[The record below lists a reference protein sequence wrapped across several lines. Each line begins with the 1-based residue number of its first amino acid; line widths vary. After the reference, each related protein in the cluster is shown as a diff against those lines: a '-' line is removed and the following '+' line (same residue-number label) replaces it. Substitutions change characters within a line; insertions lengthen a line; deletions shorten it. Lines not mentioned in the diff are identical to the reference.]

1 MSNNVDHLD
10 KRETITTTGNRNN
23 EEKSLLVNYENGNY
37 NNDTSNEINKKSL
50 DELTIQEKIKLTAFL
65 VLALALLRIFTLDL
79 LIMLGEVVTSV
90 IVYFYSLWNNKC
102 MAIVVI
108 INGVSGFIFSFIRIF
123 IYFFTAKSESFGYAS
138 TMGFIISIFATGVYG
153 LILYFGFYGFKN
165 FELLNFGK
173 NSKERN
179 NNGNNANEHN
189 LTSDY
194 GAIGKN
200 TENNPFDDFG
210 SKAKNI
216 GNNLVQIGD
225 NVDKLGKNLNKL

>member
-1 MSNNVDHLD
+1 MSNNEYVEQKDTVNNH
-10 KRETITTTGNRNN
+10 N
-23 EEKSLLVNYENGNY
+23 EEKRLLVNNENGH
-37 NNDTSNEINKKSL
+37 NNSHASNDFNKKSL

-65 VLALALLRIFTLDL
+65 VLALALLRIFTFDL
-79 LIMLGEVVTSV
+79 IIMLGEIVTS
-90 IVYFYSLWNNKC
+90 IFVYFYSLWNNKC

-108 INGVSGFIFSFIRIF
+108 INGISGFIFSFIRIF

-153 LILYFGFYGFKN
+153 LILYFGYYGFKN

-173 NSKERN
+173 NSKDKE
-179 NNGNNANEHN
+179 NEHHQTHEHN
-189 LTSDY
+189 PTSDY

-200 TENNPFDDFG
+200 NTEHNVFDDFS

-216 GNNLVQIGD
+216 GNNLVNIGE